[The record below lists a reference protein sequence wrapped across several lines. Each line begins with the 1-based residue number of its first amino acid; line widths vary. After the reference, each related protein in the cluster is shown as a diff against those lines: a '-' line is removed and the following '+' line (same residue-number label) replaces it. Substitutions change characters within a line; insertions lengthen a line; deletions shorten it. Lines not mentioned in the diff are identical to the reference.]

1 MSVSNS
7 SIGPGRAAA
16 AGRNAPL
23 MLALRVVIA
32 VALVID
38 AVIHLQLAANYQ
50 LAAPG
55 GIGQGT
61 LFQIQSVVAL
71 AAALYVLVRGSRL
84 SYLIAAVVA
93 LAAFAAVVLYRYV
106 DVPAIGPI
114 PSMYEPIWFFEKSLT
129 AVAEAVGGALAVM
142 GFLLLNRQIRSGSA
156 STDAGRRTK
165 ESGT

>member
-1 MSVSNS
+1 M
-7 SIGPGRAAA
+7 A

-61 LFQIQSVVAL
+61 LFRVQSVVAL

-84 SYLIAAVVA
+84 SYLLAAAIA

-114 PSMYEPIWFFEKSLT
+114 PSMYEPIWYFEKTLT
-129 AVAEAVGGALAVM
+129 AVAEAVGGVLAII
-142 GFLLLNRQIRSGSA
+142 GFVLLNRQ
-156 STDAGRRTK
+156 THPD
-165 ESGT
+165 SGTARPRTRRNRS